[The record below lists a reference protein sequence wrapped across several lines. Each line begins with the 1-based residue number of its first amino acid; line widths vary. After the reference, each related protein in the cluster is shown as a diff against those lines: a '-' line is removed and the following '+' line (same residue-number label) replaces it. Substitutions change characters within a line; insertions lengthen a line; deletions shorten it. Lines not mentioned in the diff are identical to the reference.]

1 MYLFANLK
9 IKYKLLLMLSLPLL
23 GLLYFSGV
31 LVTDK
36 LRIARKMYELQEL
49 TELTIKASYLIHQL
63 QRERAINGM
72 FLRSDGEHFSEELQQ
87 QLALTNAALQ
97 EYRDISQ
104 HIKQHDFYTLLQ
116 VSLAAVDQQLVQLTA
131 IRKEVNEL
139 NIIQDNMITPYV
151 EINDKLLALIS
162 KIIILGNHKDLL
174 SRGLAYF
181 NLLQIKEYA
190 GLEGFKLGKV
200 FVRRTFQGNEF
211 KEFIEL
217 VTRQQTNLERNL
229 MMYFTPEQRNFLKNK
244 FNGNKVIEE
253 TDKMRKIAYENIYGI
268 QVNIDPEYW
277 FEMQNSKIEL
287 LKTIEDKLAHDFISK
302 SQEIQQQAHTDF
314 YTILVITS
322 LLILA
327 ALGLVYL
334 VLIGITRPLCRV
346 VHLSKAIAAGQ
357 LNNHIDGFSQD
368 EMGELLIAFDSM
380 QTQLSQRIQAFNEV
394 QQQLR
399 DSIAE
404 EKRIA
409 AEALRIQFALNN
421 TSANLLI
428 VDNFYKIIYLNE
440 AVQTLFSKIETQL
453 RRYLPQFSA
462 QTLLGSSL
470 DIFHQNPEQQQLL
483 INKLTDTYRSAIKLT
498 ELHLDLTM
506 NPVIN
511 AQGERLGTVIEL
523 TDRTAEVDTEQKID
537 LVVQAATQ
545 GDFSQRINIEN
556 KTGFFKAFSERL
568 NQILN
573 CNQKIITELMQVSS
587 ALSHGDLT
595 QTITHSYQG
604 ALAQLKEDLNTTIA
618 KLTTVMSAIKI
629 SAAGVNNAAEQISQ
643 GNLNLS
649 HRTEEQAAA
658 LQQAAATMEQ
668 MTSAVQQNADNTKQ
682 VTQLAINAKTH
693 AQAGGEI
700 VNQAIIAMQAIN
712 HSSRKVADIIGVIDE
727 IAFQTNLLALNAAV
741 EAARAGEQGR
751 GFAVVAA
758 EVRNLAQRSAAA
770 AKEIKLLIKDSV
782 ITVEEGSRL
791 VNGSGQALQEIVMA
805 SKEVSDTIT
814 QIALANQEQSASIY
828 QVNKTIAQME
838 QVTQQNAALVEEA
851 AVASQFLKEQA
862 NLMNEQVEFFS
873 LTDKFVTSS
882 IQYA

>member
-1 MYLFANLK
+1 MYLFTNLK

-23 GLLYFSGV
+23 GLLYFSGI

-36 LRIARKMYELQEL
+36 LKIVKKMYELQEL
-49 TELTIKASYLIHQL
+49 TQLTIKASYLIHQL

-72 FLRSDGEHFSEELQQ
+72 FLRSDGERFTEELQQ
-87 QLALTNAALQ
+87 QITTTDSALQ
-97 EYRDISQ
+97 EYRDISK
-104 HIKQHDFYTLLQ
+104 HVEPHDFYPLLQ
-116 VSLAAVDQQLVQLTA
+116 VPLTAVDTQLSQLAA
-131 IRKEVNEL
+131 IRKEVKEL
-139 NIIQDNMITPYV
+139 NIIQDNMITHYV
-151 EINDKLLALIS
+151 KVNDKLLVLIS
-162 KIIILGNHKDLL
+162 KMMILGNQKDLL
-174 SRGLAYF
+174 NRGLAYF

-190 GLEGFKLGKV
+190 GLEGFKLGKA
-200 FVRRTFQGNEF
+200 FVRRAFQGNEF

-217 VTRQQTNLERNL
+217 VTRQQANSERNWL
-229 MMYFTPEQRNFLKNK
+229 MYFTPEQQNFWKNK
-244 FNGNKVIEE
+244 FNGNKVVAE
-253 TDKMRKIAYENIYGI
+253 TDKMRKIAYKSIYGI

-277 FEMQNSKIEL
+277 LKMQDNKIEL
-287 LKTIEDKLAHDFISK
+287 LKTIEDKLAQDFISK
-302 SQEIQQQAHTDF
+302 SQEIQQQAYNDF
-314 YTILVITS
+314 YKILIITGVIIS
-322 LLILA
+322 A

-334 VLIGITRPLCRV
+334 VLIEITRPLSKV
-346 VHLSKAIAAGQ
+346 VNLSQAIAAGQ
-357 LNNHIDGFSQD
+357 LNNHIDGFSRD

-399 DSIAE
+399 DSITE

-409 AEALRIQFALNN
+409 EEALRIQFALNN

-428 VDNFYKIIYLNE
+428 IDNFYKIIYLNQ
-440 AVQTLFSKIETQL
+440 ATQALFSQIEIIL
-453 RRYLPQFSA
+453 RQHLPQFSA
-462 QTLLGSSL
+462 KTLLGSSL
-470 DIFHQNPEQQQLL
+470 DILHPDPEQQHLL
-483 INKLTDTYRSAIKLT
+483 LSKLSSTYRSVFKLT
-498 ELHLDLTM
+498 GLHLDLTM
-506 NPVIN
+506 NPVIS

-556 KTGFFKAFSERL
+556 KTGFFKEFSERL
-568 NQILN
+568 NKILN
-573 CNQKIITELMQVSS
+573 CNQRIITELMQVFS

-595 QTITHSYQG
+595 QTITHAYQG
-604 ALAQLKEDLNTTIA
+604 ALAQLKEDLNITIA
-618 KLTTVMSAIKI
+618 KLTTVVSAIKT

-658 LQQAAATMEQ
+658 LQQTAAIMEQ

-693 AQAGGEI
+693 AQTGGKI

-712 HSSRKVADIIGVIDE
+712 QSSRKVADIIGVVDE

-758 EVRNLAQRSAAA
+758 EVRSLAQRSAAA
-770 AKEIKLLIKDSV
+770 AKEIKLLIQDSV
-782 ITVEEGSRL
+782 TKVVQGSRL
-791 VNGSGQALQEIVMA
+791 VNESGQALEEIVTA
-805 SKEVSDTIT
+805 STAVSDTIA
-814 QIALANQEQSASIY
+814 QIALANQEQSASIH
-828 QVNKTIAQME
+828 QVNKTITQME

-862 NLMNEQVEFFS
+862 KLMKEQVEFFS
-873 LTDKFVTSS
+873 ITNQFVTSTK
-882 IQYA
+882 YA